1 MFIKVKETIT
11 TYPYNITLLYSEYPN
26 TSFPNNIQDDFETL
40 EEFGIFNVTVIDKPI
55 YDPLLEKCIELYPEF
70 IENKWTQKWSIE
82 PLSAEELQV
91 IYDSRAAEVRA
102 NRYRLLVETD
112 WTQFKDV
119 PAETSNKYIEYR
131 QELRDVTS
139 QEGFPFNVIWPEYVE
154 TLVQIIPPTVTRFQA
169 LAVLSQAGYLDTIWA
184 YIDSLP
190 RSDIT
195 RLAFEN
201 ATEWER
207 TSPTLAILANMLNL
221 TSEQVDDLFIAASNI
236 SA

>member
-1 MFIKVKETIT
+1 MYKLTESEIIIRLVDTTFI
-11 TYPYNITLLYSEYPN
+11 PP
-26 TSFPNNIQDDFETL
+26 
-40 EEFGIFNVTVIDKPI
+40 
-55 YDPLLEKCIELYPEF
+55 
-70 IENKWTQKWSIE
+70 
-82 PLSAEELQV
+82 
-91 IYDSRAAEVRA
+91 DSRNGDYQQYLAWLAEG
-102 NRYRLLVETD
+102 NTPEPY
-112 WTQFKDV
+112 V
-119 PAETSNKYIEYR
+119 P
-131 QELRDVTS
+131 
-139 QEGFPFNVIWPEYVE
+139 PPPP
-154 TLVQIIPPTVTRFQA
+154 IPTTVTRFQA

-207 TSPTLAILANMLNL
+207 TSPTLAILATMLNL